1 MTNEYKYN
9 LLKYLTNNIDSETGT
24 NVPYFRDEEIITN
37 NLKTTLDTKFTQY
50 QIVGQVVSNKSDNII
65 IYGNYNYISVYGYT
79 KGFIVILNRNCEIE
93 KIITQ
98 YSTGTEL
105 SQLISLNVDETGY
118 IYGIDNT
125 SSSQQTNSYR
135 FIMLNNFLNT
145 DNYNII
151 LRQSYMFPNDYNNV
165 RFENS
170 CYTHIKKAIGE
181 ASYFIVGEKR
191 QSEESTLL
199 EMYLITLTINVG
211 SENEWNAYTNGTGTR
226 FGAKYDFITS
236 KDDNTNTVTII
247 HSEENGLYKMYF
259 DGENVTDTL
268 LSSSEIGV
276 CVRIVND
283 NLFYFANDKL
293 NKYDNGTFSIVG
305 RSTYLNLLGTTV
317 ISYYYDNSTSGTI
330 NIYLGVYDGTN
341 YVEELI
347 YTVQA
352 YYTKVTMLYSYL
364 IYNLYKL
371 CIQIENNAY
380 TYNIVISNGYNG
392 QSFNDKNSLNPNSVQ
407 LYNEDSKIIFARD
420 LYNKTVSNNT
430 TEATVEVPN
439 TYLNSDNIAIQDLLS
454 FNNNIMVQN
463 NNLINKNIYETLYIN
478 FFNTLRMINNN
489 DTSSPIINTTGAIR
503 LNNSISNLIDYNNAT
518 LTKARINYSDNTN
531 EVVTVSYNTV
541 TNARQINLSIYVS
554 KTISSIDFISNDE
567 NTIYNTITGNFEI
580 GKTYNIKQLVT
591 VQGVE
596 ISLELLYYNNE
607 VVQYNG
613 EDIQIV
619 DY

>member
-9 LLKYLTNNIDSETGT
+9 LLKYLTNKIDDEVGENT
-24 NVPYFRDEEIITN
+24 PYFRNKETITN
-37 NLKTTLDTKFTQY
+37 NLKTTLDNMFMQY
-50 QIVGQVVSNKSDNII
+50 EFKGQVISPKSDNIV
-65 IYGNYNYISVYGYT
+65 IYGNYDYSSYVGYK
-79 KGFIVILNRNCEIE
+79 KGFIVILNKNCEVLN
-93 KIITQ
+93 IITQ
-98 YSTGTEL
+98 FNTGTPF
-105 SQLISLNVDETGY
+105 SQLITLNVDENGL

-125 SSSQQTNSYR
+125 GASSGSVRYR
-135 FIMLNNFLNT
+135 FILLNNFLVSN
-145 DNYNII
+145 NNEVI
-151 LRQSYMFPNDYNNV
+151 LRQSYNFPSEYNSMIFSNK
-165 RFENS
+165 
-170 CYTHIKKAIGE
+170 CYTHVKKAIGE
-181 ASYFIVGEKR
+181 ASYFIVGEKS
-191 QSEESTLL
+191 QSEESSLL

-226 FGAKYDFITS
+226 FGAKYDFMTS
-236 KDDNTNTVTII
+236 KDDTTNTVTII
-247 HSEENGLYKMYF
+247 HSEENGIYKMYF
-259 DGENVTDTL
+259 NGKTVTDTS
-268 LSSSEIGV
+268 LSSSETGD
-276 CVRIVND
+276 CVRMVND
-283 NLFYFANDKL
+283 NLFYFANDEL

-305 RSTYLNLLGTTV
+305 RSTYLNLLGTNV

-352 YYTKVTMLYSYL
+352 YYTAVTMLYGYS
-364 IYNLYKL
+364 IYNLYKV
-371 CIQIENNAY
+371 CIQIEDNAY
-380 TYNIVISNGYNG
+380 TDNIVISSGYNG
-392 QSFNDKNSLNPNSVQ
+392 KSFNDKNSLNPNSVQ
-407 LYNEDSKIIFARD
+407 LYNEDGKIIFARG
-420 LYNKTVSNNT
+420 LYNKTISNNT

-454 FNNNIMVQN
+454 VNNNIMIQS

-478 FFNTLRMINNN
+478 FFNTLRMMNNN
-489 DTSSPIINTTGAIR
+489 DTSSPVINTPGAIR

-518 LTKARINYSDNTN
+518 LTKARINYSDSTN
-531 EVVTVSYNTV
+531 EVVTISYNTV
-541 TNARQINLSIYVS
+541 TNARQISLSIYVS

-619 DY
+619 D